1 MSICTPCAK
10 ANRVFKCSETL
21 TIGQLANT
29 TAYLVSV
36 SDVTNGFNRMYA
48 VTSTNTGLVSI
59 DTDELPTKHTLRIEV
74 TNTSGE
80 ALMFGVWDGTDYT
93 AQRACVD
100 VMLEVAEGAPSSQI
114 LTVE

>member
-10 ANRVFKCSETL
+10 ARFVYKCSETL
-21 TIGQLANT
+21 TIGQLANLT
-29 TAYLVSV
+29 NYRVLVK
-36 SDVTNGFNRMYA
+36 DITNGFNVMYP
-48 VTSTNTGLVSI
+48 VTSTNTGLISI

-80 ALMFGVWDGTDYT
+80 PLMFGVWDGTDYT

>member
-21 TIGQLANT
+21 TIGELAVS
-29 TAYLVSV
+29 TAYIVSV
-36 SDVTNGFNRMYA
+36 SDITTGYNRMYS
-48 VTSTNTGLVSI
+48 VTSGLDGLVEI
-59 DTDELPTKHTLRIEV
+59 DTDDLPTKHTLRVEV
-74 TNTSGE
+74 TDTSGTP
-80 ALMFGVWDGTDYT
+80 LMFGVWDGTDYT

-100 VMLEVAEGAPSSQI
+100 VMLEIAEGAPSTQI